1 MPLHLE
7 IDEVTDMNTEWM
19 LPPELESGESAAT

>member
-7 IDEVTDMNTEWM
+7 IDEVTDMNTKWM